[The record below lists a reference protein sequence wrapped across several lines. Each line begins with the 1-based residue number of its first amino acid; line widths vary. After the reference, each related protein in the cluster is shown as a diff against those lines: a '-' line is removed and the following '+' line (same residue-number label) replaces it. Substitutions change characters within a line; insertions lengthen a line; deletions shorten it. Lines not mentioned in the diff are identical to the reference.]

1 MECNNSLLDAT
12 KPGVT
17 FLLIQPFNDNI
28 FVCTLQGTPP
38 IPNYLDL
45 DARSRDTGRTYVKN
59 QRSANID
66 LHLYPHCNSQNRDC
80 RTGSN
85 PQYVESSQG
94 SGDNLAQPLLGN
106 PLKLIVREP
115 TPVAKERKEQ
125 CSLMLAFAYPGIP
138 VSVSD

>member
-1 MECNNSLLDAT
+1 MECNNRLLGAT
-12 KPGVT
+12 KPEVT
-17 FLLIQPFNDNI
+17 FLLIHPFNNNI
-28 FVCTLQGTPP
+28 FVCTLQGAPP
-38 IPNYLDL
+38 ISNYLDL
-45 DARSRDTGRTYVKN
+45 DAGSRDTGRTYVKN

-80 RTGSN
+80 PAGSN

-115 TPVAKERKEQ
+115 TPVAKERKSQ
-125 CSLMLAFAYPGIP
+125 CLVYLQ
-138 VSVSD
+138 VSR